1 MQIEQKQKNVDWL
14 LLMFLLLFTNQAVFS
29 VKILGLI
36 FIYLFR
42 FNFKFNFKAK
52 QSPRFYIYIILLA
65 LVNYAVFIRDY
76 SIGYTSAFIVGNLFW
91 LFSLMA
97 FHQVRL
103 SLDRYGLNC
112 FNNTLKAFTIINTLA
127 ALYQLGTIMLITGRL
142 NPYTGLDF
150 PYGMSTGDNIFGA
163 FLQNSYYNLTVSG
176 FLTVY
181 FLYKRQFF
189 YTLLA
194 STTLILVFGNF
205 GTLVYLAMLFGM
217 MVVGIINEILG
228 RKYQLF
234 NKFSP
239 PSGSIWQI
247 PVLLVYVV
255 VFYSLLSPSNTKY
268 IVDKF
273 KNKIYSLSTSG
284 TNNYRTQIANQKVDP
299 RAYDPYVSNYYEL
312 REKEN
317 KKNERLYLSDY
328 STQSKGKQQEA
339 AYELK
344 REMTESYILQ
354 LQGKTLS
361 VIETY
366 QYLKSS
372 PRNLLF
378 GAGTARF
385 SSLTAQKVAGYDSSR
400 LFMQVLP
407 HYQAEEYKNNHM
419 ILIDERIKSDPEF
432 FSTFNWPDSFY
443 NQIFGEYGLLGFAIF
458 VLFYVGFFVR
468 KFKYWSYTFWLFVIL
483 IPFMHLNYIFDT
495 LCIMPFFEWMV
506 LADIK
511 RGKLNTAATH
521 E

>member
-1 MQIEQKQKNVDWL
+1 MQAEQKQKNIDWL
-14 LLMFLLLFTNQAVFS
+14 LLIFLLLFTNQAVFS
-29 VKILGLI
+29 VKIIGLV

-42 FNFKFNFKAK
+42 FNLKFDFKGEKT
-52 QSPRFYIYIILLA
+52 PRFYVYIILLA

-76 SIGYTSAFIVGNLFW
+76 SVEYTSAFLVGNLFW
-91 LFSLMA
+91 IFSLLG

-112 FNNTLKAFTIINTLA
+112 FNNTLKAFTVINTFA
-127 ALYQLGTIMLITGRL
+127 ALWQLGSIMVITGRF
-142 NPYTGLDF
+142 NPYTGLEF

-181 FLYKRQFF
+181 FLYRKQFF

-217 MVVGIINEILG
+217 LIVGIINELLNK
-228 RKYQLF
+228 KYQIF

-239 PSGSIWQI
+239 PTGSIVQI
-247 PVLLVYVV
+247 PVLLVYVI

-268 IVDKF
+268 IVEKF

-284 TNNYRTQIANQKVDP
+284 TNNYRTQIANQEVDP
-299 RAYDPYVSNYYEL
+299 RAYDRFLSNYYDL
-312 REKEN
+312 RAKEN
-317 KKNERLYLSDY
+317 KKNERIYLSEFAR
-328 STQSKGKQQEA
+328 QSKGKQQRDA
-339 AYELK
+339 RELK

-366 QYLKSS
+366 QYLMSS
-372 PRNLLF
+372 PKNLLF

-400 LFMQVLP
+400 LFMDIIP
-407 HYQAEEYKNNHM
+407 HYRAEEYQNNHM
-419 ILIDERIKSDPEF
+419 ILIDERNNSDPEF

-443 NQIFGEYGLLGFAIF
+443 NQIFGEYGLIGAG
-458 VLFYVGFFVR
+458 LFLFFYIGFFVK
-468 KFKYWSYTFWLFVIL
+468 KFKYWSYTFWLFIIL

-511 RGKLNTAATH
+511 RGQLNSVAAH